1 MDMSALVATS
11 TTFAGTIVV
20 ALFNG
25 FFGLLTTIL
34 PYAIGILIFY
44 MGYHWARRAL
54 GGR

>member
-1 MDMSALVATS
+1 METQIAT
-11 TTFAGTIVV
+11 TTAFAGTITV

-25 FFGLLTTIL
+25 FFGLLYTIL

>member
-1 MDMSALVATS
+1 MEAYVAT
-11 TTFAGTIVV
+11 TTAFAGTITT

-44 MGYHWARRAL
+44 IGYNWARRAL